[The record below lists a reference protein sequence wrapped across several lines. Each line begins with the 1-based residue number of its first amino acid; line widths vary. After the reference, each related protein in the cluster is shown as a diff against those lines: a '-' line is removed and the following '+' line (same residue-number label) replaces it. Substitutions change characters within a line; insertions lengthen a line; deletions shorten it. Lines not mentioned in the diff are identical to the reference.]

1 MEAKGV
7 ASSERATQEPMQ
19 EPEVVKKRS
28 RKRSITI
35 FIVVSVVNVALLVL
49 LWTQLLTPAHPTPT
63 GSNSTTGASG
73 DINSPLVGKVAPD
86 FSLSVLNNDGG
97 TGGKMHL
104 ADFKGKAVVLNFWA
118 SWCEPCNQEAP
129 FLQKSWSRLQ
139 AQGVVLIGVD
149 GPEKSSDAQKFL
161 QRYTITYRNV
171 QDTVEGA
178 TAIDYGV
185 TGFPET
191 IFINKQGIIVAK
203 WVFPLTEQG
212 LQLEMKKLNL

>member
-1 MEAKGV
+1 MEAKDSLPGGV
-7 ASSERATQEPMQ
+7 ATQEPVP
-19 EPEVVKKRS
+19 EPEVVGKRS

-35 FIVVSVVNVALLVL
+35 FIVVSVINVALLAL

-63 GSNSTTGASG
+63 SSDSTTSTTG

-86 FSLSVLNNDGG
+86 FTLSALNSDGSA
-97 TGGKMHL
+97 GGKMRL
-104 ADFKGKAVVLNFWA
+104 SDLKGKVVILNFWA

-129 FLQKSWSRLQ
+129 FLQKSWPHLQ
-139 AQGVVLIGVD
+139 AQGVMLIGID
-149 GPEKSSDAQKFL
+149 GPEKASDAQKFL
-161 QRYTITYRNV
+161 QRYTITYHNV

-191 IFINKQGIIVAK
+191 VFINKQGVVVAK